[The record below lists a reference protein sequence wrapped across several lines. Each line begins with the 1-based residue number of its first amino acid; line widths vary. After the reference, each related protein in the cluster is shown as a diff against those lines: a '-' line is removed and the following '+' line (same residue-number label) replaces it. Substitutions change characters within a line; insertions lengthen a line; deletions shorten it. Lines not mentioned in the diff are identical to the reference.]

1 MHNRN
6 NHRSESSL
14 VNLTKMFV
22 HLLKNS
28 DGQLDLKQAAK
39 LLDVQKRRIYDI
51 TNVLEGIGLIEKT
64 GHCCIVNWKGNI
76 NDGHGEAQTNTY
88 SEDELKVFEENL
100 DRDIE
105 LAKMNLRL
113 ITSNQSNQSF
123 AYVTRDDLLSAFG
136 DENAL
141 ITATNIEEAEVK
153 RTNDTLHIKLETGS
167 TIDVR
172 LVTDEGSCL
181 MEDNNLSSEESLRT
195 AETLDFDD
203 DDDVDVDDDE
213 VLKNDPDD
221 CDGYHDDAITAQII
235 FKNFK
240 EGYSLKRFY
249 PDDPNL
255 TNTPFMH
262 LNPPKIDYNFVMG
275 CNEGLCDLFDIQ
287 IV

>member
-1 MHNRN
+1 MHSRN
-6 NHRSESSL
+6 IHRSESSL

-76 NDGHGEAQTNTY
+76 KDYCNNVRRDTNTE
-88 SEDELKVFEENL
+88 EDLKTIEENL

-113 ITSNQSNQSF
+113 ITNNQSNQSF
-123 AYVTRDDLLSAFG
+123 AYVTRDDLLRAFG
-136 DENAL
+136 DDTAI
-141 ITATNIEEAEVK
+141 ITATNIEEAEVN
-153 RTNDTLHIKLETGS
+153 RTSDTLHIKLETGS

-172 LVTDEGSCL
+172 VVTDEGTCL
-181 MEDNNLSSEESLRT
+181 MDDNNLPSEESLRT
-195 AETLDFDD
+195 TETLDFK
-203 DDDVDVDDDE
+203 DDE
-213 VLKNDPDD
+213 FSPNATDD
-221 CDGYHDDAITAQII
+221 SKGYIHDAITAQII

-240 EGYSLKRFY
+240 KGYSLKRFY

-255 TNTPFMH
+255 TNTPLLH
-262 LNPPKIDYNFVMG
+262 LNPPKMDFNFVLG
-275 CNEGLCDLFDIQ
+275 CDEGVCDLFDIQ
-287 IV
+287 SV